1 MISLQKCSCHA
12 NCCLDV
18 EGYSPDDDVANQK
31 KRTSNYVAELT
42 PNGDIVIPVDN
53 LAGFTSVQDK
63 QAFVQN
69 YFTHSYS
76 MFIDNECVLGV
87 MLTSSR

>member
-1 MISLQKCSCHA
+1 MVISLPKCSYHA

-42 PNGDIVIPVDN
+42 PDSDIVIPADN
-53 LAGFTSVQDK
+53 LAGFTSMQDK
-63 QAFVQN
+63 QVFV
-69 YFTHSYS
+69 
-76 MFIDNECVLGV
+76 
-87 MLTSSR
+87 